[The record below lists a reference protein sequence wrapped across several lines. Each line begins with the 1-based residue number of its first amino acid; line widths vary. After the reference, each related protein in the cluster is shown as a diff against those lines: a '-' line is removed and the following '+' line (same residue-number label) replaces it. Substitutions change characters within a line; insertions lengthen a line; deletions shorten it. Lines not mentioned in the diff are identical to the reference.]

1 MGIDQ
6 AHFSLSSVC
15 EKLSQL
21 YPVPVMNIAPARQRT
36 ALEVSKLILD
46 AAFKVH
52 SFLGPGLL
60 ESAYEACLEQELL
73 NRGVHVQTQVAV
85 PVVYEGKKLEAGY
98 QIDLLV
104 ENCVIVE
111 VKSIEAIAPI
121 HQAQTLS
128 YLRLSG
134 KSLALLINFN
144 VVHLK
149 DGIRRFVMGDT
160 WR

>member
-1 MGIDQ
+1 
-6 AHFSLSSVC
+6 
-15 EKLSQL
+15 
-21 YPVPVMNIAPARQRT
+21 MNIAPARQRT
-36 ALEVSKLILD
+36 ALEVSKTVLD
-46 AAFKVH
+46 AAFRVH

-73 NRGVHVQTQVAV
+73 NRGVHVQAQVAV
-85 PVVYEGKKLEAGY
+85 PVVYEGRKLEAGY
-98 QIDLLV
+98 RIDLLV

-111 VKSIEAIAPI
+111 IKSIEAIAPI

-128 YLRLSG
+128 YLKPSG
-134 KSLALLINFN
+134 KHLALLINFN

-160 WR
+160 WK

>member
-1 MGIDQ
+1 M
-6 AHFSLSSVC
+6 
-15 EKLSQL
+15 
-21 YPVPVMNIAPARQRT
+21 PIAPVLRRT
-36 ALEVSKLILD
+36 SLEVSKIVLD

-60 ESAYEACLEQELL
+60 ESAYGACLEQELL
-73 NRGVHVQTQVAV
+73 SRGVHVQAQVAV

-98 QIDLLV
+98 RIDLLV

-111 VKSIEAIAPI
+111 IKSIEAIAPI

-149 DGIRRFVMGDT
+149 DGIRRFVMGDS
-160 WR
+160 WK